1 MTKETKPKTHFV
13 AIIKVVDH
21 YYNYGDDYDT
31 IAQSISDW
39 EEVDEETFKLLRDA
53 SSYSTHSSN
62 RFYVIERL
70 KTDSPAVINTVSAYV
85 EYLRKQKEAKEKAE
99 AERKA
104 KAEARRLKKLAK
116 DETARLALFE
126 QLQKEFGDKK

>member
-31 IAQSISDW
+31 IARSISDW
-39 EEVDEETFKLLRDA
+39 EEVDEETFKLLLDA